1 MYALQ
6 MGLSTATHTT
16 LLARLGSGQDQA
28 AWIEFVARY
37 GELIRGF
44 CLRRGLQP
52 ADCEDVQQEVL
63 MSLSK
68 SMPGFQYDPSKG
80 LFRSYLK
87 TVVVHAILKKTRQN
101 TPHHSL
107 PDSES
112 SPDAPD
118 EQQWE
123 QEWRQYHLRLAM
135 RTIDA
140 EFNPNDRRA
149 FALYALDGKDVAA
162 VARELEVSQDVV
174 YQAKSRV
181 LKRLS
186 QLIDQQVREEG

>member
-1 MYALQ
+1 

-16 LLARLGSGQDQA
+16 LLARLADGQDHA
-28 AWIEFVARY
+28 AWAEFVSRY

-44 CLRRGLQP
+44 CLRRGLQA
-52 ADCEDVQQEVL
+52 ADCEDVQQDVL

-68 SMPGFQYDPSKG
+68 SMPGFRYDPSKG

-87 TVVVHAILKKTRQN
+87 TVVVHAISKKSRQ
-101 TPHHSL
+101 TDRPGPL

-123 QEWRQYHLRLAM
+123 QEWRQYHFRLAM

-140 EFNPNDRRA
+140 EFNASDRRA
-149 FALYALDGKDVAA
+149 FTLYALDGSPCEE
-162 VARELEVSQDVV
+162 VARELGVSPDAV
-174 YQAKSRV
+174 YQAKSRIV
-181 LKRLS
+181 RRLG
-186 QLIDQQVREEG
+186 QLIDAQVREEG

>member
-16 LLARLGSGQDQA
+16 LLARLGTGQDHA
-28 AWIEFVARY
+28 AWMEFVSRY

-44 CLRRGLQP
+44 CIRRGLQP

-87 TVVVHAILKKTRQN
+87 TVVIHAILKKSRQN

>member
-1 MYALQ
+1 

-16 LLARLGSGQDQA
+16 LLARLTDGQDHA
-28 AWIEFVARY
+28 AWAEFVARY
-37 GELIRGF
+37 GDLIRGF

-52 ADCEDVQQEVL
+52 ADCEDVQQDVL

-68 SMPGFQYDPSKG
+68 SMPGFRYDPSKG

-87 TVVVHAILKKTRQN
+87 TVVVHAILKKSRQ
-101 TPHHSL
+101 TADLAPL

-135 RTIDA
+135 RTIDS
-140 EFNPNDRRA
+140 EFNATDRRA
-149 FALYALDGKDVAA
+149 FTLYAVDGQTCEE
-162 VARELEVSQDVV
+162 VARELGVSQDVV
-174 YQAKSRV
+174 YQAKSRI
-181 LKRLS
+181 LRRLS
-186 QLIDQQVREEG
+186 ALIDEQVREEG

>member
-87 TVVVHAILKKTRQN
+87 TVVVHAILKKSRQN

>member
-1 MYALQ
+1 MYACP

-16 LLARLGSGQDQA
+16 LLARLGTGQDHA
-28 AWIEFVARY
+28 AWAEFVGRY
-37 GELIRGF
+37 GDLIRGF
-44 CLRRGLQP
+44 CIRRGLQP
-52 ADCEDVQQEVL
+52 ADCEDVQQDVL
-63 MSLSK
+63 LSLSK
-68 SMPGFQYDPSKG
+68 SMPGFRYDPSKG

-87 TVVVHAILKKTRQN
+87 TVVIHAILKKSRQ
-101 TPHHSL
+101 TSDHIPL

-140 EFNPNDRRA
+140 EFNPTDRRA
-149 FALYALDGKDVAA
+149 FAMYALDGKDAG
-162 VARELEVSQDVV
+162 EVSRDLGVSTEVV

-186 QLIDQQVREEG
+186 QLIDEQVREEG